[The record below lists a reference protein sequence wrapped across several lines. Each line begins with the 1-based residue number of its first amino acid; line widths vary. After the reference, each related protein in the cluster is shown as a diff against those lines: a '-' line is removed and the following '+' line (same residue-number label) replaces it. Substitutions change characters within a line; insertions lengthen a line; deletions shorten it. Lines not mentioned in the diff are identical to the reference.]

1 MKLGSEGNT
10 PESKNVSWWST
21 IDLKVAE
28 IPLYFKPC
36 KIVHNLYSFQWRED
50 KYMINFFK
58 IKRKRHI
65 LDEYFQNNGEK
76 KILNEYF
83 QNDGEK
89 KNTWCCQV
97 LHALCLWSW
106 YWPLLLWGCRA
117 YISLYK
123 WLAIII
129 IIIIIL

>member
-1 MKLGSEGNT
+1 MKLGSEEGNKHT
-10 PESKNVSWWST
+10 RVLKCFLVEHKRSKSGRNPPFSHT
-21 IDLKVAE
+21 MNIID
-28 IPLYFKPC
+28 
-36 KIVHNLYSFQWRED
+36 SFHWREA
-50 KYMINFFK
+50 KYMINTFK
-58 IKRKRHI
+58 MMGRRKI
-65 LDEYFQNNGEK
+65 LD
-76 KILNEYF
+76 EYF

-117 YISLYK
+117 HISLYK